1 MTYTNGRLLI
11 GGDLIDADAGTRFD
25 CLNPATEEL
34 VGTAP
39 DATVSDLDRA
49 IAAARRAADIGA
61 WTTDREFRKHC
72 LIQLQE
78 VCRDYADTWRHE
90 LVAEVGTPIMWTH
103 MFQLDWPIEFGLGT
117 PIATMDTFDW
127 EIDRGKIDTDTGP
140 VKRSVLKHPTGVV
153 GCIVPW
159 NFPVEITLS
168 KLGPILATG
177 NTVVIKAAPDTP
189 LNSLRLAELV
199 SETDIP
205 AGVVNLI
212 TSSDHL
218 VGEALAA
225 SPDVDL
231 VAFTGSTATGRRV
244 MEVASRN
251 VTKVF
256 LELGGKSA
264 SIILDDADLP
274 TALGGSMQACIHA
287 GQGCALPTRLLIP
300 RSRHDEALAIL
311 EAVWS
316 QVPFGDPTDPGVMAG
331 PLISARQRDRV
342 LGYIATG
349 RGEGARLL
357 VGGGVPDGYDRGFYV
372 EPTVFVDV
380 DNSMAIAREEIF
392 GPVLSVITYEDDDDA
407 VRIANDSPYGLSGA
421 VTGGDP
427 ARAEALARRIKT
439 GSIAVNG
446 AGAYR
451 CDMPFGGFKQSGI
464 GRQWGPEG
472 FDELMELTSLS
483 VPA

>member
-1 MTYTNGRLLI
+1 MTYTNGKLLI
-11 GGDLIDADAGTRFD
+11 GGDLTEAGVGARFD
-25 CLNPATEEL
+25 CVNPATEEL

-39 DATVSDLDRA
+39 DATVADLERA
-49 IAAARRAADIGA
+49 IAAARRAADLGE
-61 WTTDREFRKHC
+61 WSSDREFRKHC
-72 LIQLQE
+72 LIQLQQA
-78 VCRDYADTWRHE
+78 CRDYADTWRDE
-90 LVAEVGTPIMWTH
+90 LVAEVGTPVMWTH
-103 MFQLDWPIEFGLGT
+103 MFQLDWPIEYGLGT
-117 PIATMDTFDW
+117 PIAMMDTFEW
-127 EIDRGKIDTDTGP
+127 EIDRGTIDTDAG
-140 VKRSVLKHPTGVV
+140 SVRRAVVKHPTGVV
-153 GCIVPW
+153 GCILPW
-159 NFPVEITLS
+159 NFPVEITMS

-189 LNSLRLAELV
+189 LNTLRLAELL

-212 TSSDHL
+212 TSSDHM

-231 VAFTGSTATGRRV
+231 VAFTGSTSTGRRV

-251 VTKVF
+251 ITKVF

-264 SIILDDADLP
+264 SIILDDADL
-274 TALGGSMQACIHA
+274 AIAIGGSMQTCIHA

-316 QVPFGDPTDPGVMAG
+316 QVPFGDPTDPAVMAG

-342 LGYIATG
+342 LGYIETG
-349 RGEGARLL
+349 RAEGATLL
-357 VGGGVPDGYDRGFYV
+357 LGGGVPDGYERGFYV

-380 DNSMAIAREEIF
+380 DNSMTIAREEIF

-439 GSIAVNG
+439 GSMGVNG

-472 FDELMELTSLS
+472 FDELMEFTSLS
-483 VPA
+483 VPG